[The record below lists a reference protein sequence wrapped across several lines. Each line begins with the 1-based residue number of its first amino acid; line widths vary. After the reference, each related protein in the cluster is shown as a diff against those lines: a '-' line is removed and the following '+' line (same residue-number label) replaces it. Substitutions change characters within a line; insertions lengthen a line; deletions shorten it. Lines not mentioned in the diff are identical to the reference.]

1 MEPKR
6 DPSTS
11 DGLPA
16 GGAAPAPAEA
26 PSSQTAASTPIP
38 LRILASDR
46 RVSGNEKRKPLRIYD
61 RLSPAPPPPRRPDW
75 LRARIPTGAA
85 YQETKSILRTL
96 DLHTVCESANCPN
109 IGDCF
114 SRHTA
119 TFLILGNVC
128 TRSCPFCDIRSGK
141 PLPVDPEE
149 PRRVAEAVRRL
160 GLHYTVVTS
169 VNRDELPDGGAS
181 HFAAVIREIREAIP
195 SAKVEVLIPD
205 FLGDDD
211 ALRTVLDAKPDVLNH
226 NLECVKRLYKR
237 VRPAGRY
244 DRSLRLL
251 QNVATWTQD
260 IPAKS
265 GIMVG
270 VGETN
275 EEVEE
280 TLRDFHAHGVS
291 MVTIGQYLPPSGSHL
306 PLERYVTPAEF
317 AHFREYGLALGIR
330 QVASG
335 PLVRSSYHAEEQAG
349 ETVFIP

>member
-1 MEPKR
+1 LEPTGA
-6 DPSTS
+6 PSTS
-11 DGLPA
+11 D
-16 GGAAPAPAEA
+16 AADRADTEA
-26 PSSQTAASTPIP
+26 SGRAD
-38 LRILASDR
+38 SDR
-46 RVSGNEKRKPLRIYD
+46 RSQAGEKRKPLRSYQP
-61 RLSPAPPPPRRPDW
+61 LTLTPPGPRRPDW
-75 LRARIPTGAA
+75 LRARIPSGKE
-85 YQETKSILRTL
+85 YQETKAILRTL

-128 TRSCPFCDIRSGK
+128 TRACPFCDIRSGK
-141 PLPVDPEE
+141 PLPVDPDE
-149 PRRVAEAVRRL
+149 PARVADAARRL
-160 GLHYTVVTS
+160 GLHYIVVTS
-169 VNRDELPDGGAS
+169 VNRDELPDGGAE
-181 HFAAVIREIREAIP
+181 HFARTIRAIRDAIP

-205 FLGDDD
+205 FLGDEA
-211 ALRTVLDAKPDVLNH
+211 ALRIVLEARPDVLNH
-226 NLECVKRLYKR
+226 NLETVKRLYKR

-244 DRSLRLL
+244 DRSLQLL
-251 QNVATWTQD
+251 KRVAQWTPA

-270 VGETN
+270 IGETV

-280 TLRDFHAHGVS
+280 VLRDFHAQGVS
-291 MVTIGQYLPPSGSHL
+291 MATLGQYLQPSKNHL

-317 AHFREYGLALGIR
+317 AHYREYGLALGIR

-335 PLVRSSYHAEEQAG
+335 PLVRSSFHAEEQAG

>member
-1 MEPKR
+1 MEPKAG
-6 DPSTS
+6 PFTS
-11 DGLPA
+11 EAAGAERLTLP
-16 GGAAPAPAEA
+16 
-26 PSSQTAASTPIP
+26 
-38 LRILASDR
+38 SDR
-46 RVSGNEKRKPLRIYD
+46 RKEVGERRKPLRPYA
-61 RLSPAPPPPRRPDW
+61 RLTLEPLQPRRPDW
-75 LRARIPTGAA
+75 LRARIPTGKA
-85 YQETKSILRTL
+85 YLETKSILRTL

-149 PRRVAEAVRRL
+149 PGRVADAVRRL
-160 GLHYTVVTS
+160 GLHYAVVTS

-181 HFAAVIREIREAIP
+181 HFAATIRAIRDAIP
-195 SAKVEVLIPD
+195 STKVEVLIPD
-205 FLGDDD
+205 FLGDDG
-211 ALRTVLDAKPDVLNH
+211 ALRTVLDARPDVLNH
-226 NLECVKRLYKR
+226 NMETVKRLYKR

-244 DRSLRLL
+244 ERSLRLL
-251 QNVATWTQD
+251 RNAATWTPE

-270 VGETN
+270 VGETP

-280 TLRDFHAHGVS
+280 LLRDLRAHGVS
-291 MVTIGQYLPPSGSHL
+291 MVTVGQYLPPSGSHL
-306 PLERYVTPAEF
+306 PLERYVAPAEF
-317 AHFREYGLALGIR
+317 AHYREYGLALGIR

-349 ETVFIP
+349 ETVFVP

>member
-1 MEPKR
+1 MEPKDDR
-6 DPSTS
+6 STS
-11 DGLPA
+11 ESPA
-16 GGAAPAPAEA
+16 VAGAAASETPAHERA
-26 PSSQTAASTPIP
+26 PIP

-46 RVSGNEKRKPLRIYD
+46 RVSGAEKRKPLRVYD
-61 RLSPAPPPPRRPDW
+61 RLSSAPPPPRRPDW

-85 YQETKSILRTL
+85 YHETKSILRTL

-160 GLHYTVVTS
+160 GLHYAVVTS

-181 HFAAVIREIREAIP
+181 HFAAVIRSIREAIP

-237 VRPAGRY
+237 VRPAGKY

-251 QNVATWTQD
+251 QNVATWTTD

-291 MVTIGQYLPPSGSHL
+291 MVTIGQYLPPSGLHL

-317 AHFREYGLALGIR
+317 AHFREYGLSLGIR

>member
-1 MEPKR
+1 MEPKGA
-6 DPSTS
+6 PFTS
-11 DGLPA
+11 DR
-16 GGAAPAPAEA
+16 PAPGV
-26 PSSQTAASTPIP
+26 PISLTLP
-38 LRILASDR
+38 SDR
-46 RVSGNEKRKPLRIYD
+46 RKEAAEKRKPLRLYE
-61 RLSPAPPPPRRPDW
+61 RLTVAPVGPRRPDW

-85 YQETKSILRTL
+85 YHETKAILRSL

-149 PRRVAEAVRRL
+149 PARVADAAKRL
-160 GLHYTVVTS
+160 GLHYVVVTS

-181 HFAAVIREIREAIP
+181 HFAATIRAIREANA
-195 SAKVEVLIPD
+195 STKVEVLIPD
-205 FLGDDD
+205 FLGDGD
-211 ALRTVLDAKPDVLNH
+211 ALRTVLEARPDVLNH
-226 NLECVKRLYKR
+226 NMETVQRLYKR

-244 DRSLRLL
+244 ERSLELL
-251 QNVATWTQD
+251 GKVAAWTPE

-265 GIMVG
+265 GAMVG
-270 VGETN
+270 VGETK
-275 EEVEE
+275 EEMEE
-280 TLRDFHAHGVS
+280 LMRDLNARGVS

-306 PLERYVTPAEF
+306 PLERYVTPEEF
-317 AHFREYGLALGIR
+317 AHYREFGRALGIR